1 MASERNAL
9 WRGIGALLPSSAPI
23 PMFEAIPET
32 TESGPTEIPIDRIDP
47 NPDQP
52 RRVFETAQLQTL
64 ADSIRQHGVIQPIVV
79 TRVRDRFELVVGERR
94 WRATREAGIT
104 SIPAVIAEVDADDR
118 LALALIENIQRRDL
132 NPIELAQAF
141 RSLAEIGATQEEIGH
156 RVGLERSTIAN
167 HLRLLE
173 LPREFQQDVEE
184 GRLSAGHAK
193 SLLGVANPER
203 RRRLR
208 DQIIREAVS
217 VRAAEELCRAG
228 SASAKQRPPRAS
240 HDPDLQRLVDGLRQ
254 RLQTRVSIQ
263 GKPSRGRI
271 EVEYFSQ
278 EDLRRIAGILLGD
291 S

>member
-1 MASERNAL
+1 MATERNAL
-9 WRGIGALLPSSAPI
+9 GRGIGALLPGSAPI
-23 PMFEAIPET
+23 QMFDAISET

-79 TRVRDRFELVVGERR
+79 RRVQDRFELVVGERR
-94 WRATREAGIT
+94 WRATREAGLT

-193 SLLGVANPER
+193 ALLGVANPER

-228 SASAKQRPPRAS
+228 SGSAKQRPPRAS

>member
-9 WRGIGALLPSSAPI
+9 GRGIGALLPGSAPI
-23 PMFEAIPET
+23 PMFDAISET

-79 TRVRDRFELVVGERR
+79 RRVRDRFELVVGERR
-94 WRATREAGIT
+94 WRATREAGLT

-193 SLLGVANPER
+193 ALLGVANPER

-228 SASAKQRPPRAS
+228 SGSAKQRAPRAS

-263 GKPSRGRI
+263 GKASRGRI
-271 EVEYFSQ
+271 EVEYFSE

>member
-9 WRGIGALLPSSAPI
+9 GRGIGALLPGSAPI
-23 PMFEAIPET
+23 PMFDAISET

-79 TRVRDRFELVVGERR
+79 RRVRDRFELVVGERR
-94 WRATREAGIT
+94 WRATREAGLT

-193 SLLGVANPER
+193 ALLGVANPER

-228 SASAKQRPPRAS
+228 SGSAKQRLPRAS